1 MAYPYKKMTS
11 EDFDYIRSVT
21 ASDRVWVG
29 DEIAKEYYRDEMPEY
44 GVFPPELYVEVLNKE
59 EISAIMAYA
68 YKENIPVVCRGAGTG
83 LAGGATCKYGGIMLS
98 VLHIF
103 LNLSKWHF
111 TVPPVPWFTD
121 FQISCTFGPDPC
133 SKRFFIRQILF

>member
-59 EISAIMAYA
+59 EISASWLTHIKKISRWYA
-68 YKENIPVVCRGAGTG
+68 VAQEPDLQAEQPVNMVGSC
-83 LAGGATCKYGGIMLS
+83 
-98 VLHIF
+98 F
-103 LNLSKWHF
+103 L
-111 TVPPVPWFTD
+111 
-121 FQISCTFGPDPC
+121 
-133 SKRFFIRQILF
+133 

>member
-68 YKENIPVVCRGAGTG
+68 YKENIPVVMPWRRNRT
-83 LAGGATCKYGGIMLS
+83 LQ
-98 VLHIF
+98 VEQ
-103 LNLSKWHF
+103 
-111 TVPPVPWFTD
+111 PVNMVG
-121 FQISCTFGPDPC
+121 SCCP
-133 SKRFFIRQILF
+133 

>member
-44 GVFPPELYVEVLNKE
+44 GVFLRSVYVEVFK
-59 EISAIMAYA
+59 
-68 YKENIPVVCRGAGTG
+68 
-83 LAGGATCKYGGIMLS
+83 
-98 VLHIF
+98 
-103 LNLSKWHF
+103 
-111 TVPPVPWFTD
+111 
-121 FQISCTFGPDPC
+121 
-133 SKRFFIRQILF
+133 

>member
-1 MAYPYKKMTS
+1 MTS

-98 VLHIF
+98 VMRSRRQQRQADFFTHRTRVKKQLPSVET
-103 LNLSKWHF
+103 LSQM
-111 TVPPVPWFTD
+111 PVV
-121 FQISCTFGPDPC
+121 
-133 SKRFFIRQILF
+133 

>member
-1 MAYPYKKMTS
+1 MTS

-59 EISAIMAYA
+59 EISASWLTHIKKISGGMPWRR
-68 YKENIPVVCRGAGTG
+68 NRTCRR
-83 LAGGATCKYGGIMLS
+83 S
-98 VLHIF
+98 
-103 LNLSKWHF
+103 NL
-111 TVPPVPWFTD
+111 
-121 FQISCTFGPDPC
+121 
-133 SKRFFIRQILF
+133 

>member
-1 MAYPYKKMTS
+1 MTS

-68 YKENIPVVCRGAGTG
+68 YKENIPVAQEPDLQAEQPVNMVG
-83 LAGGATCKYGGIMLS
+83 LC
-98 VLHIF
+98 F
-103 LNLSKWHF
+103 L
-111 TVPPVPWFTD
+111 
-121 FQISCTFGPDPC
+121 
-133 SKRFFIRQILF
+133 